1 MIGRGHGPL
10 RGAPQAIPGRFPPIM
25 PLSMMRGFSLAFC
38 GPPSYMGRIMKGPT
52 LTELSNR
59 ARDIFRLVVEGY
71 IASGQ
76 PVGSK
81 TLAGAGGVNL
91 SPASIRSV
99 LQELQDA
106 GLLAAPHTSAG
117 RMPTEIGLRL
127 FVDGIM
133 QVAEPSAAERAQIE
147 RGLERGRERSL
158 AAGGTIEAALAAA
171 TSALSELSAGAG
183 VIMVP
188 RREPRLV
195 QLSFVPLSPVRALAV
210 LVAED
215 GGVENRVIDLPA
227 PLAPFMLEQASN
239 YLTAR
244 LAGRTLGEALAVI
257 RAEIDGGRSALD
269 AASADLVQR
278 GLAIWSMDGAQRP
291 VLVVRGQANLLD
303 EAALGDLERV
313 RQLLDELENAEAIA
327 GVLDA
332 AREAEATRIFIG
344 SENRLFSLSGSSVI
358 ASPWRDGEG
367 RVVGVVGVIGPTRLN
382 YARVVPMVD
391 FTAQSLG
398 KLIGQDGFSR
408 K

>member
-1 MIGRGHGPL
+1 MPGP
-10 RGAPQAIPGRFPPIM
+10 
-25 PLSMMRGFSLAFC
+25 SL
-38 GPPSYMGRIMKGPT
+38 P
-52 LTELSNR
+52 ELSLR

-76 PVGSK
+76 PMGSRA
-81 TLAGAGGVNL
+81 LSGSGAAGSGTINL

-117 RMPTEIGLRL
+117 RLPTEVGLRL

-133 QVAEPSAAERAQIE
+133 QVAEPSAADRAQIE
-147 RGLERGRERSL
+147 RGL
-158 AAGGTIEAALAAA
+158 AVGGTIEAALAAA
-171 TSALSELSAGAG
+171 SSALSDLSAGAG
-183 VIMVP
+183 VVMVP
-188 RREPRLV
+188 RRDPRLAQV
-195 QLSFVPLSPVRALAV
+195 SFVPLGATRALAV
-210 LVAED
+210 LVGED
-215 GGVENRVIDLPA
+215 GGIENRVIELPGA
-227 PLAPFMLEQASN
+227 VSAAALEQAGN

-244 LAGRTLGEALAVI
+244 MVGRTLADALLAI
-257 RAEIDGGRSALD
+257 RAEIAGGRSALD
-269 AASADLVQR
+269 HASAALVER
-278 GLAIWSMDGAQRP
+278 GLAVWSRDAAQRP

-303 EAALGDLERV
+303 DAALTDIERV
-313 RQLLDELENAEAIA
+313 RQLLDELESAEAIA

-332 AREAEATRIFIG
+332 AREAQSARIFIG

-358 ASPWRDGEG
+358 AAPWRDGDG

-391 FTAQSLG
+391 FTAQHLS
-398 KLIGQDGFSR
+398 KIIGQDGFTR